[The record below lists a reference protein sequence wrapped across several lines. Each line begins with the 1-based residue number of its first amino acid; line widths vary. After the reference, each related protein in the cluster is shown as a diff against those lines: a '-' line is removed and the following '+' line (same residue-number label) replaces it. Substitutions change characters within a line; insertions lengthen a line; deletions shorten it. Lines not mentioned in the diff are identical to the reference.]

1 MLELKPVDRR
11 SGLSR
16 EIFAQEYLYPM
27 RPVVFTD
34 IMRHWPARERWTI
47 AHFKKQYGHLRVP
60 VVSNNY
66 SKPGKGYMTPDM
78 VIYFADYLDILESG
92 PSDLRIFLWNI
103 FRAAPELRRDFH
115 MPTIMDGFVDELPF
129 MFFGGQGSHVAL
141 HFDIDMSHVFLNQIH
156 GRKRVILFPQD
167 QSRNLYQHPFTVA
180 SYVDLNNPDYNKYP
194 ALAHA
199 RGYEVLLQP
208 GESLFMPSG
217 YWHYI
222 EYTDGGYS
230 ISLRSFDSIPA
241 RMRGLANI
249 ARLYVVDKSMNR
261 LMGPSW
267 RVLKE
272 RMAERRAGAGWT
284 GLT

>member
-16 EIFAQEYLYPM
+16 KAFAQEYLIPM
-27 RPVVFTD
+27 KPVVFTD
-34 IMRHWPARERWTI
+34 LTQSWPARQRWTVE
-47 AHFKKQYGHLRVP
+47 HFKKQYGHLRVP

-78 VIYFADYLDILESG
+78 VISFAEYLEILESG

-115 MPTIMDGFVDELPF
+115 IPQITGGFVDELPF
-129 MFFGGQGSHVAL
+129 MFFGGQGAHVAL
-141 HFDIDMSHVFLNQIH
+141 HYDIDMSHVFLNQIH
-156 GRKRVILFPQD
+156 GRKRVILFPHD

-180 SYVDLNNPDYNKYP
+180 SYVDLNNPDYEKYP
-194 ALAHA
+194 ALARA
-199 RGYEVLLQP
+199 SGYEVMLQP

-230 ISLRSFDSIPA
+230 ISLRSFDSIPS

-249 ARLYVVDKSMNR
+249 ARHYVVDKGMNR

-267 RVLKE
+267 RLMKE
-272 RMAERRAGAGWT
+272 RMAEKRAEAI
-284 GLT
+284 L